1 MKAVIYARVSSS
13 EQAKEGFSIPAQ
25 LKLLQSYAE
34 GKKITIEHE
43 FIDIETAKKT
53 GRVNFD
59 EMIQYLKKNSSVKII
74 LVEKTDRL
82 YRNIKDWVT
91 LDDLIERDELGREVH
106 LVKENLII
114 SKDSRSTD
122 KLLHGLKVVIAKN
135 FIDNLSEETRKGLLE
150 KAEQGIYPCYAP
162 IGYLNVCT
170 NGRKY
175 LEPDPAYTSSVKDM
189 FLLYS
194 TGEYSLESLTKR
206 MIDDGFRY
214 PRSGNKMQKSMIYRM
229 LRNPLYYGEFIWKG
243 KLYKGTHK
251 PIVSKE
257 LWQKVQD
264 VLDGKVSRHMDSNN
278 HEFPYT
284 GLIKCG
290 KCGCAFTAEI
300 KKGKYVYYHCSG
312 SKGKCKEPYVRA
324 EKLEELLTD
333 VICQLQID
341 EKVSDWIK
349 TALRSSHQ
357 DKKAFQDEKIAELTT
372 RYKKLQNRLD
382 GLYEDKL
389 DNVISEETFTE
400 KNSLWRSEQ
409 EQILKKIKVHQNA
422 DENYFEFGSV
432 IFELAERAASRYS
445 HQSPHEKAKMLKIL
459 SSNLIFTE
467 GRLIPEWRKPF
478 DLLASVNEWY
488 QGDEEAIEEKL
499 AENKNW
505 LQR

>member
-1 MKAVIYARVSSS
+1 VKAVIYARVSSS
-13 EQAKEGFSIPAQ
+13 EQAREGFSIPAQ
-25 LKLLQSYAE
+25 LKLLQGYAE
-34 GKKITIEHE
+34 NKKLTVERE

-53 GRVNFD
+53 GRTNFT
-59 EMIQYLKKNSSVKII
+59 EMIQYLKKNTSVKII

-91 LDDLIERDELGREVH
+91 LDDLIEKDELDREVH
-106 LVKENLII
+106 LVKENLVM

-150 KAEQGIYPCYAP
+150 KAEQGIYPSYAP
-162 IGYLNVCT
+162 IGFLNVCT

-175 LEPDPAYTSSVKDM
+175 LEPDPEYISSVKEM

-194 TGEYSLESLTKR
+194 TGDYSLESLTRK

-214 PRSGNKMQKSMIYRM
+214 PRSGNKMQKSMVFRM
-229 LRNPLYYGEFIWKG
+229 LRNPLYYGEFVWKG

-257 LWQKVQD
+257 LWQRVQD
-264 VLDGKVSRHMDSNN
+264 VLDGKVSRHMDSNT
-278 HEFPYT
+278 HDFPYT

-290 KCGCAFTAEI
+290 KCGCAFTAEL

-312 SKGKCKEPYVRA
+312 SKGKCKEPYVRE
-324 EKLEELLTD
+324 EKLEELLNE

-341 EKVSDWIK
+341 EKVTDWIK
-349 TALRSSHQ
+349 AALHSSHQ
-357 DKKAFQDEKIAELTT
+357 DKKAFQDEKINEFTA

-389 DNVISEETFTE
+389 DNVISEETYME
-400 KNSLWRSEQ
+400 KSKAWRSEQ
-409 EQILKKIKVHQNA
+409 EQILKKIQIHQNA
-422 DENYFEFGSV
+422 DVNYFEFGKS
-432 IFELAERAASRYS
+432 IFELAEKATSRYS
-445 HQSPHEKAKMLKIL
+445 QQSPHEKAKILKIV
-459 SSNLIFTE
+459 SSNLIFSD
-467 GRLIPEWRKPF
+467 GKLIPEWRKPF
-478 DLLASVNEWY
+478 DLLASVSEWY
-488 QGDEEAIEEKL
+488 QGDEKAMEENIP
-499 AENKNW
+499 ENKNW